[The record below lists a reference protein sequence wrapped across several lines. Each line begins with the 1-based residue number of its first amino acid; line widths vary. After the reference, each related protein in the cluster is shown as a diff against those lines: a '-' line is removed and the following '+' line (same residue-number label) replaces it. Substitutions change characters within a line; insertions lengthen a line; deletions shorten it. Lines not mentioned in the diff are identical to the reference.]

1 MAKKTY
7 RLPDNL
13 AIDIEALAKE
23 ENTTV
28 NQLVI
33 NALEFYRDYYYM
45 KEKASIINENILG
58 IIDSKNKIAER
69 NINYK
74 TNKVLSELAIQS
86 CIQNQILANSLEVS
100 DRDLNRYRLRA
111 LDFLKENNRLF
122 RMNEVEKE

>member
-1 MAKKTY
+1 MAEKLI
-7 RLPDNL
+7 RLDDNL
-13 AIDIEALAKE
+13 FEDILKLADE
-23 ENTTV
+23 QSTSA
-28 NQLVI
+28 NQVVI
-33 NALEFYRDYYYM
+33 KALEFYRDYYYM

-122 RMNEVEKE
+122 RMDEVEKE